1 MIRRYLIIFVLM
13 VSGTL
18 LFKAHPAF
26 AFNGNNVIDDGVFD
40 RANSMSAVQIDNW
53 LNANFPSSCISSNN
67 GFTAPDPTGYSP
79 NPSQFLYSSTPVTA
93 GQIVYDTSQAYSIN
107 PQVLLATLEKEENL
121 VTGTSG
127 CASWRY
133 ASAVGYGCTDSGTN
147 THDYGYPSGGLV
159 TPLYYINGNPVNSIT
174 GSCVNSGPKAGF
186 SEQIIHAAWLLT
198 FSRHKAE
205 GDTGWAVIK
214 GSWNNCD
221 DNNTCPS
228 AWNIPASDACYSGFM
243 TQGNFKRCP
252 TDSTTVFY
260 DGYTTIDGGSVHI
273 DNGATAAFYVY
284 TPHFSGNS
292 SFDNLFQSWFGSY
305 YDKFTWS
312 PNSQYAYT
320 DQAKTTPVD
329 LNNLVVG
336 QKVYVGFKALNTGD
350 TTWSNSGNNPVDVGT
365 TSSQDRNSLFCD
377 TTDTPSWLGCGRPA
391 GMKEPSVAPGQTA
404 TFEFWYQAPMQ
415 ANTYNEH
422 FSLVA
427 EGLKW
432 MNDPGMYFHAVVK
445 PPIYTWSLQSQYAY
459 TDQTKSTAVSL
470 SNLAPSQKT
479 FVGFTAKNTGNV
491 TWSNSGANPVHV
503 GTSSPLDRT
512 SVFCDKSD
520 TPSWLGCGRPAGMKE
535 ASVAPGQTATFEFWY
550 QAPATVGI
558 YQEHFTPVAEGI
570 AWMNDVGLNYYTM
583 VHFDTSGGFSLGA
596 NQLLNMGQSITS
608 ADGRYR
614 LYMQNDGNLVLYS
627 IKRALWSSGTS
638 NKPVTSAVMQSD
650 GNLVLYDSQAKAYW
664 SSGTA
669 GKGSSSLVVQNDG
682 NLVIYN
688 SNNAIWNTLTSGQ
701 F

>member
-404 TFEFWYQAPMQ
+404 TFEFWYQAP
-415 ANTYNEH
+415 
-422 FSLVA
+422 
-427 EGLKW
+427 
-432 MNDPGMYFHAVVK
+432 
-445 PPIYTWSLQSQYAY
+445 
-459 TDQTKSTAVSL
+459 
-470 SNLAPSQKT
+470 
-479 FVGFTAKNTGNV
+479 
-491 TWSNSGANPVHV
+491 
-503 GTSSPLDRT
+503 
-512 SVFCDKSD
+512 
-520 TPSWLGCGRPAGMKE
+520 
-535 ASVAPGQTATFEFWY
+535 
-550 QAPATVGI
+550 ATVGI